1 MTIQVAKYGT
11 LLVSRP
17 AGRDAY
23 LSAKAYLLKD
33 SLDIIELDFSG
44 VKVMTPSWLDE
55 FLTPIKKEY
64 GEKVN
69 LTSITNPTVKM
80 SLATI
85 SSS

>member
-1 MTIQVAKYGT
+1 MTILISKYGR

-33 SLDIIELDFSG
+33 NPETIDLDFSEIQ
-44 VKVMTPSWLDE
+44 VMTPSWLDE

-64 GEKVN
+64 GEKVK
-69 LTSITNPTVKM
+69 LTSIENPSVQA

-85 SSS
+85 NG